1 MSAKD
6 DMQKLAKLSGKGL
19 TKQKSRQRRKS
30 APAFKLQFARTE
42 ANKKRR
48 LGKRIRENPNDA
60 QAVRLYAERYGL
72 ESLKGHLAHAKGRE
86 RRAEAE
92 SGVPAPA

>member
-1 MSAKD
+1 MTAKD
-6 DMQKLAKLSGKGL
+6 DMQKLAKMSGKGL

-48 LGKRIRENPNDA
+48 LGKRVREHPNDA

-72 ESLKGHLAHAKGRE
+72 ESLKGHLAHAKGRK
-86 RRAEAE
+86 RRAEVE
-92 SGVPAPA
+92 APAVAPA